1 MPSGNSSSVKIGNA
15 VVTLGNAEGHDE
27 GRGSIT
33 ATVGQ
38 VTGLNQTIIASEE
51 GSSTASETLSGM
63 IQTDADIVPGDSGG
77 PLASS
82 AGVIGMDAA
91 GNGLLQAIDPQASF
105 SDYLRPMIEKMILQ
119 EAEQELTRVRDSTL
133 GAIELGLEL
142 PERLD
147 RVLAQLERGNLQVWA
162 RTPDADALM
171 QRLERLAAGWGYP
184 PGRFLI
190 RLSVDALRRLA
201 AR

>member
-1 MPSGNSSSVKIGNA
+1 MRDA
-15 VVTLGNAEGHDE
+15 TLD
-27 GRGSIT
+27 
-33 ATVGQ
+33 
-38 VTGLNQTIIASEE
+38 
-51 GSSTASETLSGM
+51 
-63 IQTDADIVPGDSGG
+63 
-77 PLASS
+77 
-82 AGVIGMDAA
+82 
-91 GNGLLQAIDPQASF
+91 
-105 SDYLRPMIEKMILQ
+105 
-119 EAEQELTRVRDSTL
+119 
-133 GAIELGLEL
+133 AIELGLEL